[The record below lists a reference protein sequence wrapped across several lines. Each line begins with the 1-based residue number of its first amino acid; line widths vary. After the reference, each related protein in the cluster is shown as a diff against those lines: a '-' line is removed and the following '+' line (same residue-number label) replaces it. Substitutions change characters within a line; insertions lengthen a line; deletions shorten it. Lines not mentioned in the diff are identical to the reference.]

1 MGNKYT
7 ETLISIVNS
16 DISERYKDKTV
27 LVEIPAYMDSQL
39 LMTVKSAI
47 LQAEYPDRVH
57 LAICY
62 QDDDMALY
70 ETLKCFP
77 HTKVTHVPVSE
88 AKGSCYARYLCQKLL
103 EDEDFVLHIDGHMRF
118 AKHWDTHMIE
128 QWYRVDDEKAVL
140 STYPP
145 SMTSEMMTA
154 SVTDS
159 IFDKPESAAVVT
171 VKGFRDKF
179 LHFVP
184 RPMHEKDAEIKR
196 NVWITGGF
204 AFAGSD
210 LDREILMDPN
220 LYFVGDELPFAVR
233 AYTYGYNVYVP
244 KVCYVYHYYNR
255 TDRKMPDGKEKRIS
269 DVCRTEQDRIYTLL
283 NMSIDN
289 KVDLGKFGLGDI
301 RTLQDFEKQSGVYFS
316 KHLITERAKAGL
328 YFEMQ
333 NDEISVHDRLECSDI
348 NAVNNNKIHV
358 IILGTDICNADDCM
372 KSCINS
378 AANAKRLDFTIV
390 LPDTCR
396 SDSASLQKTV
406 YVDSDAAYAG
416 YLAAV
421 NFSLFKN
428 SDYVLYVDSSARF
441 ANNINGRKW
450 DEYLISEH
458 CKLGKRAVLA
468 QQVSSMSDDRCVVLY
483 NRPLK
488 ISAAS
493 YDHFDYVRDKEL
505 KNGCISHNLLIDGI
519 VFARAEVFKK
529 VPIDPAL
536 NTADHVAGYA
546 LRLWTYGFDIYYP
559 SFAYAC
565 RVNPS
570 GNLLKFGSD
579 IRKAKVL
586 NFLINASYNEAD
598 RVPVDYK
605 YSIGDVRRVSKWL
618 EMNGVDSNFK
628 MIEK

>member
-7 ETLISIVNS
+7 ETLISIVNG

-62 QDDDMALY
+62 QDDDMTLY

-77 HTKVTHVPVSE
+77 HTRVTHVPVSE

-128 QWYRVDDEKAVL
+128 QWHRFDDKKAVL

-171 VKGFRDKF
+171 VKDFRDKF

-220 LYFVGDELPFAVR
+220 LYFIGDELPFAVR

-244 KVCYVYHYYNR
+244 EVCYVYHYYNR

-269 DVCRTEQDRIYTLL
+269 DVCRFEKDRICTLL
-283 NMSIDN
+283 NMPTDN
-289 KVDLGKFGLGDI
+289 KVDLGEFGLGNI
-301 RTLQDFEKQSGVYFS
+301 RMLQDFEKQSGVYFS

-328 YFEMQ
+328 YFETQ

-358 IILGTDICNADDCM
+358 IILGTDTCNADDCM

-458 CKLGKRAVLA
+458 CKLGKRVVLA

-529 VPIDPAL
+529 VPVDPVL
-536 NTADHVAGYA
+536 NTADHIAGYA

-559 SFAYAC
+559 SLAYAC

-570 GNLLKFGSD
+570 GNLFKFGSD
-579 IRKAKVL
+579 TRKAKVL
-586 NFLINASYNEAD
+586 NFLINAFYNEAD